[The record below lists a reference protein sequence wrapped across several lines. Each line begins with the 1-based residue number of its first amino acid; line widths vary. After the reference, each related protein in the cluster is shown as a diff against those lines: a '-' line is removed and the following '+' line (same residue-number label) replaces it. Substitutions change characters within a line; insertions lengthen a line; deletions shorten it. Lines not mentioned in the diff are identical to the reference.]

1 MEFKLPYG
9 LRENELLTIEDV
21 ESGLACNCVCP
32 ACKKQLI
39 ARKGAIKSHHFAHY
53 KSEDCLSGL
62 ETALHKLSKEII
74 SKSKTFTTP
83 ILHYPNTHYEVFEET
98 EIPIEN
104 VKLETKV
111 GEFIPDIVIET
122 KGKKLLIEIVVSNPV
137 SWQKLQ
143 RIKTENLPTI
153 EIYAKYLL
161 ETLYTQK
168 DFGLKDNLFQTELV
182 SGTKYKRWLHNPKI
196 NSIKKS
202 LKDNY
207 AEFKKVKSFKTEEM
221 GYYNFVEDCPLE
233 KKIWKSGKN
242 KGKPYASIDYD
253 CNSCDFCIAIDYKQI
268 PHKRLEFYE
277 YSIPQNVHCIGYL
290 KNDFRQ
296 LVKELK

>member
-9 LRENELLTIEDV
+9 LRDNELMTIDEV
-21 ESGLACNCVCP
+21 ESGLACDCVCP

-39 ARKGAIKSHHFAHY
+39 ARKGEIKAHHFAHY

-74 SKSKTFTTP
+74 ANSKNFTTP
-83 ILHYPNTHYEVFEET
+83 ILYFPNTHFEIFEET
-98 EIPIEN
+98 EIPIDN
-104 VKLETKV
+104 VELETRV

-143 RIKTENLPTI
+143 RIKSENLPTI
-153 EIYAKYLL
+153 EIYAKYLIERL
-161 ETLYTQK
+161 FTRK
-168 DFGLKDNLFQTELV
+168 DFGLQDNLFQTELV
-182 SGTKYKRWLHNPKI
+182 SGTKFKRWLHNSKI
-196 NSIKKS
+196 NSIQQK

-207 AEFKKVKSFKTEEM
+207 AELKKVKSFKTKEI
-221 GYYNFVEDCPLE
+221 GYYNYVDECPLE
-233 KKIWKSGKN
+233 KKSWKSGKN

-253 CNSCDFCIAIDYKQI
+253 CNSCDYCLSIDYKHI

-277 YSIPQNVHCIGYL
+277 YSIPQTVYCLGYL
-290 KNDFRQ
+290 KDDFRQ
-296 LVKELK
+296 LVKQIK